1 VHGFFLSD
9 YRNGEQNYRGP
20 LMEHDTNLRDLAS
33 MFALAGLIIRNREGD
48 NLAEAA
54 HDIADQWMEARDKEP
69 EEGLAAIKKEKRNV
83 RKHEDL
89 R

>member
-1 VHGFFLSD
+1 
-9 YRNGEQNYRGP
+9 
-20 LMEHDTNLRDLAS
+20 
-33 MFALAGLIIRNREGD
+33 LAGLIIRNREGE

-69 EEGLAAIKKEKRNV
+69 EEGLAAIKKGKRNV
-83 RKHEDL
+83 RKHEDI